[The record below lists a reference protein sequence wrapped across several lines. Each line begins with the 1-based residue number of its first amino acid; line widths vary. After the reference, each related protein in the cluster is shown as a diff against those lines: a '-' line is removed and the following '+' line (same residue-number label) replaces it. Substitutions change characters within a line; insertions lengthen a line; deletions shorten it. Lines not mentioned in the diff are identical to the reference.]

1 MMEKIYQLVDCDP
14 AIFRAYDIRGIVDQQ
29 LSENVY
35 FTIGYAIADILK
47 QMQRHQVVL
56 AWDGRLTSPAFS
68 QALEQGLR
76 ANKIE
81 VVKLGLMPTALMY
94 FGTCCSSIDSGL
106 MVTGSHNPKNYNG
119 LKIVLGGQTLAQA
132 GIAEIFEKVKQLPKG
147 TIFKELAEPSD
158 ELDMLTP
165 YLDYIV
171 NDIKLSRPLKVIID
185 YGHGAGA
192 VAGPQL
198 FERMGCQVIGL
209 YDEVDGNFPAHHPD
223 PTIPEN
229 LVALQK
235 ALAKHGADV
244 GLAFDGDADRLG
256 VVTHEGEIIWPDR
269 LMMLFARDVLSRKP
283 GATIVYDVKCS
294 KQLKDV
300 IEQAQGNPMMSPTG
314 HSLVK
319 GIMKKQHAELAGE
332 MSGHIFFK
340 DRWFG
345 FDDGLY
351 SACRFLEILSQFSDM
366 NAAMATLPENP
377 VSTAEIKIDISEEK
391 KFNFMEK
398 FKNSVKFDKAEL
410 VTIDGIRV
418 EFSDGWGLLR
428 ASNTSPCLVSRFE
441 ADTIE
446 ALLRIQ
452 KDFKNQ
458 ILSIDEDMN
467 VPF

>member
-1 MMEKIYQLVDCDP
+1 MEKIYQLVDCE
-14 AIFRAYDIRGIVDQQ
+14 ATVFRAYDIRGIVGQQ
-29 LSENVY
+29 LNENVY
-35 FTIGYAIADILK
+35 FTVGYAIADILK
-47 QMQRHQVVL
+47 QMQRHQVLL
-56 AWDGRLTSPAFS
+56 AWDGRLSSPEFS

-76 ANKIE
+76 ANQIQ

-94 FGTCCSSIDSGL
+94 FGTCFSAIDSGL
-106 MVTGSHNPKNYNG
+106 MVTGSHNPKDYNG

-132 GIAEIFEKVKQLPKG
+132 GIAEIFEKVQQLPKG
-147 TIFKELAEPSD
+147 KTFKAISESSD
-158 ELDMLTP
+158 ELDMLSP
-165 YLDYIV
+165 YLDYIH

-198 FERMGCQVIGL
+198 FERLGCEVIGL
-209 YDEVDGNFPAHHPD
+209 YDEVDGHFPAHHPD

-235 ALAKHGADV
+235 ALAEYGADV

-256 VVTHEGEIIWPDR
+256 VVTKEGEIIWPDR
-269 LMMLFARDVLSRKP
+269 LMMLFARDVLTRKP
-283 GATIVYDVKCS
+283 GSTIVYDVKCS

-300 IEQAQGNPMMSPTG
+300 IEQAQGVAMMSPTG

-345 FDDGLY
+345 FDDGIY
-351 SACRFLEILSQFSDM
+351 SACRFLEILSQYSDM
-366 NAAMATLPENP
+366 DAVLATLPENP
-377 VSTAEIKIDISEEK
+377 VSTAEIKIEIPEEK
-391 KFNFMEK
+391 KFNFMER
-398 FKNSVKFDKAEL
+398 FKNTVEFEQAEL

-418 EFSDGWGLLR
+418 EFVDGWGLLR

-441 ADTIE
+441 ADNIE

-452 KDFKNQ
+452 QAFKNQ
-458 ILSIDEDMN
+458 ILSIDEEMN

>member
-1 MMEKIYQLVDCDP
+1 MEKIYQLVDCE
-14 AIFRAYDIRGIVDQQ
+14 ATVFRAYDIRGIVGQQ
-29 LSENVY
+29 LNENVY
-35 FTIGYAIADILK
+35 FTVGYAIADILK
-47 QMQRHQVVL
+47 QMQRHQVLL
-56 AWDGRLTSPAFS
+56 AWDGRLSSPEFS

-76 ANKIE
+76 ANQIQ

-94 FGTCCSSIDSGL
+94 FGTCFSTIDSGL
-106 MVTGSHNPKNYNG
+106 MVTGSHNPKDYNG

-132 GIAEIFEKVKQLPKG
+132 GIAEIFEKVQQLPKG
-147 TIFKELAEPSD
+147 QTFKAISEPSD
-158 ELDMLTP
+158 ELDMLSP
-165 YLDYIV
+165 YLNYIH

-198 FERMGCQVIGL
+198 FERLGCEVIGL
-209 YDEVDGNFPAHHPD
+209 YDEVDGHFPAHHPD

-235 ALAKHGADV
+235 ALAEHGADV

-256 VVTHEGEIIWPDR
+256 VVTKDGQIIWPDR

-283 GATIVYDVKCS
+283 GSTIVYDVKCS

-300 IEQAQGNPMMSPTG
+300 IEQAQGVAMMSPTG

-345 FDDGLY
+345 FDDGIY
-351 SACRFLEILSQFSDM
+351 SACRFLEILSQYSDM
-366 NAAMATLPENP
+366 DAVLATLPENP
-377 VSTAEIKIDISEEK
+377 VSTAEIKIEIPEEK
-391 KFNFMEK
+391 KFNFMER
-398 FKNSVKFDKAEL
+398 FKNTVEFEQAEL

-418 EFSDGWGLLR
+418 EFADGWGLLR

-441 ADTIE
+441 ADSIE

-452 KDFKNQ
+452 QAFKNQ
-458 ILSIDEDMN
+458 ILSIDEEMN

>member
-1 MMEKIYQLVDCDP
+1 MEKYYQLVDCDTT
-14 AIFRAYDIRGIVDQQ
+14 IFRAYDIRGIVEHQ
-29 LSENVY
+29 LNENVY
-35 FTIGYAIADILK
+35 FTVGFAIANILK
-47 QMQRHQVVL
+47 RMQRQEVLL
-56 AWDGRLTSPAFS
+56 AWDGRLTSPEFS

-76 ANKIE
+76 ANQIK

-94 FGTCCSSIDSGL
+94 FGTCFSSIDSGL

-119 LKIVLGGQTLAQA
+119 LKIVLGGQTLAQE
-132 GIAEIFEKVKQLPKG
+132 GIAEIFEHVQTLPKG
-147 TIFKELAEPSD
+147 RSFKALPEPSD

-171 NDIKLSRPLKVIID
+171 SDIKLSRPLKVIID

-198 FERMGCQVIGL
+198 FERMGCEVIGL

-229 LVALQK
+229 LVALQQ
-235 ALAKHGADV
+235 ALEKHGADI

-256 VVTHEGEIIWPDR
+256 VVTREGEIIWPDR

-283 GATIVYDVKCS
+283 GSTIVYDVKCS

-300 IEQAQGNPMMSPTG
+300 IEKAQGIAMMSPTG

-319 GIMKKQHAELAGE
+319 GIMKKQKAELAGE

-345 FDDGLY
+345 FDDGIY
-351 SACRFLEILSQFSDM
+351 SACRFLEILSQYPNMDVLM
-366 NAAMATLPENP
+366 NTLPENP
-377 VSTAEIKIDISEEK
+377 VSTAEIKIDISEDK
-391 KFNFMEK
+391 KFNFMER
-398 FKNSVKFDKAEL
+398 FKNSVQFEQAEL

-418 EFSDGWGLLR
+418 EFVDGWGLLR

-441 ADTIE
+441 ADSIE

-452 KDFKNQ
+452 QAFKNQ
-458 ILSIDEDMN
+458 ILTIDEDMK